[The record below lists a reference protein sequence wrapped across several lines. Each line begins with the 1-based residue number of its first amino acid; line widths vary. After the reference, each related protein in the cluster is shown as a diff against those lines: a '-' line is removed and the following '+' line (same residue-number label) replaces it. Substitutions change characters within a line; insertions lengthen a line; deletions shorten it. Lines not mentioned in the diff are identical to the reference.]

1 MAFVLGVIALIISSQ
16 SMLKV
21 SSSIS
26 TKTGFNLNKAI
37 TSTVAAKV
45 KSDVMISSPGFKSK
59 LIKAI

>member
-1 MAFVLGVIALIISSQ
+1 MALIISSQ
-16 SMLKV
+16 FILKV

-26 TKTGFNLNKAI
+26 TRTGFNFNNAI

-45 KSDVMISSPGFKSK
+45 KLEVIISSPGFKSK